1 MLTLR
6 PLARGY
12 PMLACLLID
21 HLGVKAEV
29 HRNPQLAGR
38 PVIIARSSDS
48 RRVVMDASVQAVGV
62 EPDMPLAEALSRCK
76 AAVLVEPDPVY
87 YRSLFDQT
95 LLAIEA
101 LGADV
106 EEGDLG
112 QAFVRL
118 TGLELLH
125 GGEARLI
132 AALLAAVPSLLA
144 PRIGVG
150 PNKFAATV
158 AAYQSQMGKPF
169 RTPDDLARFFA
180 PLPVEL
186 LPVPW
191 TTIARLHSFGLRTLG
206 QLARLSLGAL
216 QAQFGPE
223 GRLMARLAR
232 GIDDRTLLPRRHDE
246 AVETSLAF
254 PDPIATL
261 GIVLTAVESLLGS
274 AFSQSRMRGRFA
286 RVCTIEAAV
295 FRAPTWHKRMVFK
308 EPLGE
313 RAKAFTVIRT
323 TLEGAPPP
331 GAVEEMRLTLS
342 AITGEGG
349 KQESLF
355 RDVRRQENLKEALRQ
370 LKERLG
376 MPAPIYHV
384 REVEPWSRLPER
396 RLALVPFAP

>member
-1 MLTLR
+1 
-6 PLARGY
+6 
-12 PMLACLLID
+12 MLACLLID

-29 HRNPQLAGR
+29 YRHPHLAGR
-38 PVIIARSSDS
+38 PVVIARSSGS
-48 RRVVMDASVQAVGV
+48 RRLVMDASPHAAGV
-62 EPDMPLAEALSRCK
+62 EPGMPLSEAVSRCK
-76 AAVLVEPDPVY
+76 SAVLVEPDPVY

-106 EEGDLG
+106 EEDELG
-112 QAFVRL
+112 QAYVRL

-125 GGEARLI
+125 GGENRLI
-132 AALLAAVPSLLA
+132 AALLDAVPSHLA
-144 PRIGVG
+144 PRIGIG
-150 PNKFAATV
+150 PNKFAAAV
-158 AAYQSQMGKPF
+158 AAHRSGPGKPC

-232 GIDDRTLLPRRHDE
+232 GIDDRMLVPRRHDE
-246 AVETSLAF
+246 TVETSLAF
-254 PDPIATL
+254 PDPIATI
-261 GIVLTAVESLLGS
+261 GIVLTAIESLLAR
-274 AFSQSRMRGRFA
+274 AFSQPRMRGRFA
-286 RVCTIEAAV
+286 RVCTIEAPV

-308 EPLGE
+308 EPLGD
-313 RAKAFTVIRT
+313 RTKAFSVIRA

-331 GAVEEMRLTLS
+331 GALEELRLTLS
-342 AITGEGG
+342 SLTGEGG
-349 KQESLF
+349 RQESLF

-376 MPAPIYHV
+376 TQAPIYHV